1 MDAPIKGIKR
11 IFPEEPVT
19 LTPAQLHEL
28 YNKLRDMNHDVRGV
42 LAIIAGSLEVMRLY
56 PDNAARFVGS
66 LGLQPQRIEESLTKS
81 AADFEQQFGITKTP
95 SDGSNQS
102 KTSS

>member
-1 MDAPIKGIKR
+1 MDAPIKGVKR

-19 LTPAQLHEL
+19 LTPDQLQEL
-28 YNKLRDMNHDVRGV
+28 YTKLRDMNHDVRGV

-66 LGLQPQRIEESLTKS
+66 LGLQPQRIEESLTKF
-81 AADFEQQFGITKTP
+81 AADFEQQLGIIKVP
-95 SDGSNQS
+95 SDGANQP
-102 KTSS
+102 KTSA